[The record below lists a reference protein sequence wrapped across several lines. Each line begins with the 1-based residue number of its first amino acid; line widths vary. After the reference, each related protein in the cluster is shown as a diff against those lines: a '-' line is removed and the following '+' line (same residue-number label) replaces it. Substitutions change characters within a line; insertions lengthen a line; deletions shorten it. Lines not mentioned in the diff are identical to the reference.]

1 MGLGISNLLVA
12 ALLGS
17 GAFMQPAVLGNQQR
31 VVSSSKRKS
40 MTTTMFDEFGSYGGA
55 FSYPKRLGWS
65 NRMVPSIDS
74 QASRIQE
81 VLKSTEKVRLNTL
94 ELLARSQ

>member
-17 GAFMQPAVLGNQQR
+17 GAFMQHAVLDTQQR
-31 VVSSSKRKS
+31 VVSSSKRRHMAS
-40 MTTTMFDEFGSYGGA
+40 MFDEFGGGYGGT

-65 NRMVPSIDS
+65 NRMVQRMATKRRNQKRNK
-74 QASRIQE
+74 QAH
-81 VLKSTEKVRLNTL
+81 KGK
-94 ELLARSQ
+94 

>member
-1 MGLGISNLLVA
+1 MGLGISRLLVA

-65 NRMVPSIDS
+65 NRMVQRMATKRRN
-74 QASRIQE
+74 QARNK
-81 VLKSTEKVRLNTL
+81 KSHRG
-94 ELLARSQ
+94 